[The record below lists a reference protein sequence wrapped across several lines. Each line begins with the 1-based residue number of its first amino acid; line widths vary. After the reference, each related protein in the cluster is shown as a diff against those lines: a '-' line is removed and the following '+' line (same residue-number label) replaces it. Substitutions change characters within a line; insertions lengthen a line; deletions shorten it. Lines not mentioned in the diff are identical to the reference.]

1 MYLYIYIFIDIFIQ
15 TNVYIYLQEN
25 YHHQEF
31 FHHKLELESN
41 ENYMNIKAS
50 TEQLQSV
57 QRDLE
62 LHCLSLQVYR
72 FCVYI
77 YVCIYLCIYTY
88 IRKFL

>member
-1 MYLYIYIFIDIFIQ
+1 MNIFIL
-15 TNVYIYLQEN
+15 LQEN

-31 FHHKLELESN
+31 FHHKIEVESN

-62 LHCLSLQVYR
+62 LHYLSLQVGRSFVYIH
-72 FCVYI
+72 VYI
-77 YVCIYLCIYTY
+77 YLWICTY
-88 IRKFL
+88 IYKFL